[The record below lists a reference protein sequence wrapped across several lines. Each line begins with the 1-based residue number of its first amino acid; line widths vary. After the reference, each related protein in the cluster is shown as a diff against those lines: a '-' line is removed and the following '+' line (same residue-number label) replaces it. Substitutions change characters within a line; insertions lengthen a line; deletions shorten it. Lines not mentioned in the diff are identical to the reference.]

1 MTIVFKA
8 HMHTNRHAIVVFF
21 LVLLAPLV
29 LVACGKSVSETID
42 DASITT
48 RVKTALLNDLELG
61 VRRIDVDTSKGVVML
76 SGVVDTAAERDKA
89 VEIARKVEGVR
100 DVKSTLEVR
109 QQARDSRIRSST
121 SPA

>member
-1 MTIVFKA
+1 
-8 HMHTNRHAIVVFF
+8 MHTIRRVIVLLFF
-21 LVLLAPLV
+21 VILAPLV
-29 LVACGKSVSETID
+29 LVACGKAVSETID

-61 VRRIDVDTSKGVVML
+61 VRRIDVDTSKGIVLL

-89 VEIARKVEGVR
+89 VEIARKVQGVR

-109 QQARDSRIRSST
+109 PQGRDSRVRSST

>member
-1 MTIVFKA
+1 
-8 HMHTNRHAIVVFF
+8 MHTNRRI
-21 LVLLAPLV
+21 LVLLFLLALSPFV

-61 VRRIDVDTSKGVVML
+61 VRRIDVDTSKGIVML

-100 DVKSTLEVR
+100 DVKSTLEVKP
-109 QQARDSRIRSST
+109 QGRDALVRSSI
-121 SPA
+121 SLA